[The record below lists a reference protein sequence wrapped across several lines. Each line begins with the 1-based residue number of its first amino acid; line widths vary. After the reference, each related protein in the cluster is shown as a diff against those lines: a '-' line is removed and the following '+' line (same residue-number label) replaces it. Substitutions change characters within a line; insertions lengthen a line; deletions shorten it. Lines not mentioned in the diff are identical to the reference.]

1 MTDDISHPYKVILH
15 GSMPALAWIWLRNNQ
30 VDYQITYG
38 FDYDADERMIGEK
51 VIINFSDATQ
61 AHWFALRW
69 TK

>member
-1 MTDDISHPYKVILH
+1 MIEDTSHPYRVVIC
-15 GSMPALAWIWLRNNQ
+15 GRMPTLAWIWLRNNR

-38 FDYDADERMIGEK
+38 FDYDCDERMIGEK
-51 VIINFSDATQ
+51 VLINFSDAMQ

>member
-1 MTDDISHPYKVILH
+1 MTDDISHPYKVVLH
-15 GSMPALAWIWLRNNQ
+15 GSMPTLAWIWLRNNQ